1 RSLPNPRAI
10 YPIDAVCPLLRR
22 PVMGAPQ
29 RLLPPLLLARFAL
42 MALARRPTNDLRQLL
57 HDPGF
62 TLRCEQAGLS
72 LQPTALDGAQTA
84 FTTVRDYSTRTF
96 SRADAAEPSEPLHIR
111 ALCCPRLAG
120 PAMGFLELPGR
131 AMRWAPLPHRGTYDI
146 SSWTPMWMCM
156 RCQRELPTARVQVP
170 HPRPNCP
177 NCCVPFAW
185 EGDIRHAVERW
196 VCSRCL
202 VAGPAHPLALQQLA
216 CSPNTSDADRIG
228 HVDSIGGPCAVS
240 VPDASLPATPPHAPA
255 RNWVHA
261 EPPPIP
267 LPQATNSCVYMPL
280 LLDAAGLLHGR
291 AREAWRAHPS
301 FVPWWHGAVTALLAR
316 PFLSVRDVQ
325 SAVEHGLLGQPNHTC
340 ERLQFFLAWC
350 SLRAA
355 QVTSLAALLREAGDP
370 HEGYYLPG
378 PLQEALLALLLG

>member
-1 RSLPNPRAI
+1 
-10 YPIDAVCPLLRR
+10 
-22 PVMGAPQ
+22 MGAPQ

-42 MALARRPTNDLRQLL
+42 MALARRPTNATPFSRAVARTPISPA
-57 HDPGF
+57 HCNVRITMGSAPIAAMTCASCCTTRAF

-240 VPDASLPATPPHAPA
+240 VPDASLPATPPHAPSTPLMGCLCPAPRCPKQKLLTNFVA
-255 RNWVHA
+255 RHRVMRSQRMLLYVMCWRRLPA
-261 EPPPIP
+261 IGFMPSRRRSRCPRPPTPVCICP
-267 LPQATNSCVYMPL
+267 C
-280 LLDAAGLLHGR
+280 
-291 AREAWRAHPS
+291 
-301 FVPWWHGAVTALLAR
+301 
-316 PFLSVRDVQ
+316 
-325 SAVEHGLLGQPNHTC
+325 C
-340 ERLQFFLAWC
+340 
-350 SLRAA
+350 
-355 QVTSLAALLREAGDP
+355 
-370 HEGYYLPG
+370 
-378 PLQEALLALLLG
+378 